1 MIRKLV
7 LNREPTKPEIGQ
19 VHLHLT
25 AQCPLRADREYVA
38 DDQHPD
44 HENRINRRTAGV
56 RVIRIEFL
64 VHPTQ
69 IEHGVDLPDQMIGG
83 HDLVELKGV
92 EKLALSLLSA
102 PHHGPLPS
110 MTESIQRNH
119 GSPIASIGVLQQNR
133 PAAGIAANRS
143 VPVMASTLTEA
154 TSAV

>member
-1 MIRKLV
+1 MIS
-7 LNREPTKPEIGQ
+7 I
-19 VHLHLT
+19 
-25 AQCPLRADREYVA
+25 
-38 DDQHPD
+38 
-44 HENRINRRTAGV
+44 RIMRTGSIEGTAGV

-64 VHPTQ
+64 VHLTQ

-119 GSPIASIGVLQQNR
+119 GSPIASIGVLQQNQR
-133 PAAGIAANRS
+133 QSRHLRES
-143 VPVMASTLTEA
+143 E
-154 TSAV
+154 